1 MIRIDLGTASV
12 TLDPASV
19 TRQGNGDLNVD
30 YLVGDLLAATQLA
43 LTAASRPEL
52 AEAIRKLVAR

>member
-19 TRQGNGDLNVD
+19 TRQANGGLIVD
-30 YLVGDLLAATQLA
+30 YLVGDLFAATQLA